1 MPYQLNSENIDIYEE
16 NNFEY
21 VIQIYVQ
28 SLIELEL
35 LEVRLNELNPLVDK
49 FILCESSTTH
59 SGNPKPLYFDENK
72 DAFFNFEKNLKYRD
86 SIPRR

>member
-35 LEVRLNELNPLVDK
+35 LEVEP
-49 FILCESSTTH
+49 
-59 SGNPKPLYFDENK
+59 
-72 DAFFNFEKNLKYRD
+72 
-86 SIPRR
+86 